1 MELSRFINEDKHIYI
16 YGNSSTG
23 KTRMIRDFFNKNNLY
38 DVTYLSIQ
46 IILSLE
52 DLLKYTN
59 NSILTIFNKDK
70 KKKIIV
76 IDDIDI
82 LNNNEKK
89 KINEIIKFIKKNKKF
104 KCTFK
109 FIFSGINEQD
119 KKIKELIQL
128 CNNIKLIE
136 NNSIK
141 FFENNTHNI
150 LNKKYKN
157 DFFINNEKTTHCL
170 LFHENII
177 NCLTKTDYHFYYSF
191 LKNFSYGDYYDRI
204 SFQKQLWIYN
214 DITYYIKMLY
224 NYQNYIKIDTLPFHI
239 STYRFTKILTK
250 YRNEY
255 NNNKFIIDICK
266 RLSVCKKELF
276 YLINEKKYNNFTIL
290 ELNRLNKYFL
300 LNTL

>member
-1 MELSRFINEDKHIYI
+1 MELNKFINEDKHIYI
-16 YGNSSTG
+16 CGNSSTG
-23 KTRMIRDFFNKNNLY
+23 KTKMIHDFFDNIPSY

-46 IILSLE
+46 NVISIE
-52 DLLKYTN
+52 EILKYTN
-59 NSILTIFNKDK
+59 HSIMTIFNKTI

-89 KINEIIKFIKKNKKF
+89 KINEIIKYIKKNKKNISS
-104 KCTFK
+104 FK

-119 KKIKELIQL
+119 KKIKELIHL
-128 CNNIKLIE
+128 CNKIKLKKNNSLKILE
-136 NNSIK
+136 NNID
-141 FFENNTHNI
+141 FI

-157 DFFINNEKTTHCL
+157 DFYIYNEKTTYCL

-177 NCLTKTDYHFYYSF
+177 NCLTKNHVHFYYSF

-224 NYQNYIKIDTLPFHI
+224 NYHNFFKIDTLSFNK
-239 STYRFTKILTK
+239 SSYRFTKILTK
-250 YRNEY
+250 YSNEY

-266 RLSVCKKELF
+266 RLFKSKKELY
-276 YLINEKKYNNFTIL
+276 YLIRDKIYDKFTIL
-290 ELNRLNKYFL
+290 EVNRLKKYFL
-300 LNTL
+300 LN

>member
-23 KTRMIRDFFNKNNLY
+23 KTTMIREFFNNDMY

-59 NSILTIFNKDK
+59 NSILTIFNKNK

-89 KINEIIKFIKKNKKF
+89 KINEIIKYIKKNKKT
-104 KCTFK
+104 KCPFK

-128 CNNIKLIE
+128 CNKIHLIE
-136 NNSIK
+136 KNSK
-141 FFENNTHNI
+141 QLFENNTDII
-150 LNKKYKN
+150 LNKKYN
-157 DFFINNEKTTHCL
+157 DDFFINNEKTTHCL

-177 NCLTKTDYHFYYSF
+177 NCLTKKDAPFYYSF

-224 NYQNYIKIDTLPFHI
+224 NYQNYIQIDTLPFQK
-239 STYRFTKILTK
+239 SSYRFTKILTK
-250 YRNEY
+250 YSNEY

-266 RLSVCKKELF
+266 RLSICKKELF
-276 YLINEKKYNNFTIL
+276 YLIRDKIYNDFTIL
-290 ELNRLNKYFL
+290 EINRLNKYFL